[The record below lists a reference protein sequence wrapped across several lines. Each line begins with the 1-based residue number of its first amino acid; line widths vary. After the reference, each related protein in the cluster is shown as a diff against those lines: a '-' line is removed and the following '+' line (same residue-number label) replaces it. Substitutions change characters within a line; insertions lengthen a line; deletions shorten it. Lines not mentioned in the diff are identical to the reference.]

1 MIQSVSKRMSFTVQ
15 SENNVKYLQMKPPIN
30 GSKKKLLQDVIFQL
44 ILDQDA
50 AMFPGRPQT
59 RLYAVFQISSCMY
72 VVK

>member
-1 MIQSVSKRMSFTVQ
+1 MSYTVQ

-59 RLYAVFQISSCMY
+59 RLYAVF
-72 VVK
+72 